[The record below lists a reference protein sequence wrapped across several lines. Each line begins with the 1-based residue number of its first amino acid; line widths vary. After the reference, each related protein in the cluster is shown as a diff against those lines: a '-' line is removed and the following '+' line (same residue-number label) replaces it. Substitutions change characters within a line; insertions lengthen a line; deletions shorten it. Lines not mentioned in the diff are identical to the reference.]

1 MMKPKRGEIWL
12 VEFEPQRGAEIQKTR
27 PAVVLS
33 IKEIEKIPMRIVVP
47 VREYKAHHEQ
57 IIFFISLQPI
67 RDNGLSKISSVD
79 CTQVK
84 SFALERFI
92 KRLGT
97 VTSAQLKEI
106 TGAVGLCIGM

>member
-1 MMKPKRGEIWL
+1 MKPKRGEIWL

-33 IKEIEKIPMRIVVP
+33 IKEIEKIPIRILVP

-57 IIFFISLQPI
+57 IIFFIALQPT

-92 KRLGT
+92 KRLGS
-97 VTSAQLKEI
+97 VTISQLKEI
-106 TGAVGLCIGM
+106 TDAVGLCIGV

>member
-1 MMKPKRGEIWL
+1 MMKPKRGEVWL
-12 VEFEPQRGAEIQKTR
+12 VEFEPQRGAEILKTR

-33 IKEIEKIPMRIVVP
+33 IKEIDKIPIRIVVP
-47 VREYKAHHEQ
+47 IREYKAHHEQ
-57 IIFFISLQPI
+57 ILFFITLKPT
-67 RDNGLSKISSVD
+67 RENGLSKVSSVD

-97 VTSAQLKEI
+97 VTELQIREI
-106 TGAVGLCIGM
+106 AEAVGLCVGL

>member
-1 MMKPKRGEIWL
+1 MKPKRGEIWL

-33 IKEIEKIPMRIVVP
+33 IKEIEKIPIRIVVP

-57 IIFFISLQPI
+57 IIFFIALQPT

-84 SFALERFI
+84 SFAFERFI

-97 VTSAQLKEI
+97 VTSSQLKEI
-106 TGAVGLCIGM
+106 TDAVGLCIGV

>member
-1 MMKPKRGEIWL
+1 MMKPKRGEVWL
-12 VEFEPQRGAEIQKTR
+12 VEFEPQRGTEIQKTR

-33 IKEIEKIPMRIVVP
+33 IKETEKIPIRIVVP
-47 VREYKAHHEQ
+47 VREHKPHHDQ
-57 IIFFISLQPI
+57 ISFFTTLHPT
-67 RDNGLSKISSVD
+67 RANGLSKVSSVD

-97 VTSAQLKEI
+97 VSDTQLREV
-106 TGAVGLCIGM
+106 TEAVGLCIGL

>member
-1 MMKPKRGEIWL
+1 MMRPKRGEIWL

-33 IKEIEKIPMRIVVP
+33 IKEIEKIPIRIVVP
-47 VREYKAHHEQ
+47 IREFKAHHEQ
-57 IIFFISLQPI
+57 IIFFIALQPT
-67 RDNGLSKISSVD
+67 RENGLSKLSSVD

-92 KRLGT
+92 KRLGA
-97 VTSAQLKEI
+97 VSESELREI
-106 TGAVGLCIGM
+106 TEAVGLCIGL

>member
-1 MMKPKRGEIWL
+1 MMKPKRGEVWL
-12 VEFEPQRGAEIQKTR
+12 VEFEPQRGAEILKTR

-33 IKEIEKIPMRIVVP
+33 IKEIDRIPIRIVVP
-47 VREYKAHHEQ
+47 IREYKAHHEQ
-57 IIFFISLQPI
+57 ILFFITLKPT
-67 RDNGLSKISSVD
+67 RENGLSKVSSAD

-97 VTSAQLKEI
+97 VTESQIREI
-106 TGAVGLCIGM
+106 AEAVGLCVGL

>member
-1 MMKPKRGEIWL
+1 MKPKRGEIWL

-33 IKEIEKIPMRIVVP
+33 IKEIEKIPIRIVVP
-47 VREYKAHHEQ
+47 AREYKAHHEQ
-57 IIFFISLQPI
+57 IIFFIALQPT

-97 VTSAQLKEI
+97 VTSSQLKEI
-106 TGAVGLCIGM
+106 SEAVGLCIGV

>member
-1 MMKPKRGEIWL
+1 MMRPKRGEIWL

-33 IKEIEKIPMRIVVP
+33 IKEIEKIPIRIVVP
-47 VREYKAHHEQ
+47 IREFKPHHEQ
-57 IIFFISLQPI
+57 IIFFFALQPT
-67 RDNGLSKISSVD
+67 RENGLSKLSSVD

-92 KRLGT
+92 KRLGA
-97 VTSAQLKEI
+97 VSESELREI
-106 TGAVGLCIGM
+106 TEAVGLCIGL